1 MRFDCCV
8 GYSWGN
14 NRLHFCLAPI
24 PWALQP
30 SAQTA
35 FSLLGSLV
43 QLSGGISTWS
53 DCMRKGEPAGSGWSQ
68 GQTSQV
74 TSKPQ
79 GKVKLKKKNTK
90 TEVFWHTSAVLRW
103 EKSGLCVEVGWEV
116 KRQSTNFL
124 PVLKK
129 CFIK

>member
-30 SAQTA
+30 SVQTA

-53 DCMRKGEPAGSGWSQ
+53 DCMRKGEPAGSGLSQ

-79 GKVKLKKKNTK
+79 GKVKLKKKAQKLRCFGTPLLCY
-90 TEVFWHTSAVLRW
+90 TLGEVRSVCRGRLG
-103 EKSGLCVEVGWEV
+103 S
-116 KRQSTNFL
+116 
-124 PVLKK
+124 
-129 CFIK
+129 